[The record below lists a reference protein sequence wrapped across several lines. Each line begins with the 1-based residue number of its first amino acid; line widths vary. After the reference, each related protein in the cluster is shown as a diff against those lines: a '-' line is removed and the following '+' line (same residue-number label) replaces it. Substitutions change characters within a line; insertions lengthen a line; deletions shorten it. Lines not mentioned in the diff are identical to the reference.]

1 MKALFDTNVVLDV
14 LLDRR
19 PFSAP
24 ATHLFAKLE
33 MAQLGGLLGATTLT
47 TVHYV
52 IAKARGRETASSAV
66 RRLLQLFEI
75 AVVDRQVLE
84 LAAGSSFEDFE
95 DAVLHEAGRLGGADF
110 LVTRD
115 PTDFSRA
122 SLPVLSPEELLAT
135 LEVADADRSGE

>member
-33 MAQLGGLLGATTLT
+33 VAQLGGL
-47 TVHYV
+47 
-52 IAKARGRETASSAV
+52 
-66 RRLLQLFEI
+66 

-95 DAVLHEAGRLGGADF
+95 DAVLHEAGRLGGADL

-115 PTDFSRA
+115 PADFSRG

-135 LEVADADRSGE
+135 LEVAGTNPSDE